1 MEDFEMKATELKTH
15 KPTCW
20 FIYVDDTFVIWPHG
34 QEKLAE
40 FLTTSMDSAIMYSSQ
55 WKKEEATFHSW
66 TLMSTEKQ
74 TAP

>member
-1 MEDFEMKATELKTH
+1 MEDFEKKALELATH

-20 FIYVDDTFVIWPHG
+20 FIYVDDTFVIWPCG

-40 FLTTSMDSAIMYSSQ
+40 ILNHISRLRHYYSSQ
-55 WKKEEATFHSW
+55 WKKKKDTFHSW
-66 TLMSTEKQ
+66 TLMSTEKR